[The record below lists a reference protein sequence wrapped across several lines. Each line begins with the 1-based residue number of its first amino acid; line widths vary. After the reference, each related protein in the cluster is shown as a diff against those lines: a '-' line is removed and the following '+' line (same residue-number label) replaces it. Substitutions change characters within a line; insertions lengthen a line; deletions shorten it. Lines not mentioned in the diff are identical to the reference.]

1 MNESPARQVAQRSK
15 PSLTLA
21 SLLLGAFACLAGLA
35 AGCFAYSRQ
44 GAIALQ
50 AVAVADITCWLSA
63 TAALLLAGS
72 LRNTPHAISG
82 ILGGT
87 LVRMTAPLAA
97 SAGCKLLAPELFQ
110 AGLLGWMVVFFLLTL
125 AIETLLLVGVVS
137 SSRAALG
144 AAWKG

>member
-1 MNESPARQVAQRSK
+1 MSESPARHVARRS
-15 PSLTLA
+15 PSLMLA
-21 SLLLGAFACLAGLA
+21 CLLLAIAALVAGLA
-35 AGCFAYSRQ
+35 AGWFACIRQ
-44 GAIALQ
+44 GAAGVA
-50 AVAVADITCWLSA
+50 AVAVADACCSLSA

-97 SAGCKLLAPELFQ
+97 AAGCKLVAPELFQ

-137 SSRAALG
+137 SSRVALG